1 MQMKHRWRKGFR
13 LHVLRFRIRE
23 SVQIHVHRWA
33 GSISKKRRRVVR
45 PACAAVTERISYES
59 DSKLSSYK
67 VNPQRISSE
76 SKFSVKLKIALFFV
90 IEPRSNTDGTQT
102 GKEKIAL
109 PSRLNQYP
117 CKSVF
122 ICG

>member
-23 SVQIHVHRWA
+23 SVQIRVHLWLR
-33 GSISKKRRRVVR
+33 SISKKRGRVVR
-45 PACAAVTERISYES
+45 PARAAVTKRISYES
-59 DSKLSSYK
+59 DSKLSSCK
-67 VNPQRISSE
+67 VNPPRILSE

-102 GKEKIAL
+102 GEGENLAAVT
-109 PSRLNQYP
+109 S
-117 CKSVF
+117 
-122 ICG
+122 